1 MTKAQFGLNIL
12 LSLIGVGLFSV
23 AILLWLQ
30 TPQLFEY
37 FNQAFCA
44 H

>member
-1 MTKAQFGLNIL
+1 MINSLLNFKVLLTIAITALFGLSI
-12 LSLIGVGLFSV
+12 F
-23 AILLWLQ
+23 LWMQ

>member
-1 MTKAQFGLNIL
+1 MINSLFNFKVLLTLAITVLFGLSI
-12 LSLIGVGLFSV
+12 F
-23 AILLWLQ
+23 LWMQ

>member
-1 MTKAQFGLNIL
+1 MINSLFNFKLWLTLAISALFGLSI
-12 LSLIGVGLFSV
+12 F
-23 AILLWLQ
+23 LWAQ

>member
-1 MTKAQFGLNIL
+1 MINSLFNFKLWLTLAITALFGLSI
-12 LSLIGVGLFSV
+12 F
-23 AILLWLQ
+23 LWAQ
-30 TPQLFEY
+30 TPQLSEY